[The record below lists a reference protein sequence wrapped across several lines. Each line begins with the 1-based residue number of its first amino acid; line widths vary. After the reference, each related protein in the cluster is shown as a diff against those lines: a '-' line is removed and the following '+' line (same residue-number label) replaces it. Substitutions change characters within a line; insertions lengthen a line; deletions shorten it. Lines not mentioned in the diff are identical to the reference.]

1 MGVDKSERGEKRRV
15 KKNSPFEFM
24 GHTVQAGERK
34 VLEIEAAK
42 LYTHSPLSIPVEI
55 IHGKQAGPILM
66 VNAAIH
72 GDELNGVE
80 IVRQLIEKIDANKL
94 KGTLIAV
101 PIVNVFGF
109 IHKSRYLPDRRD
121 LNRCF
126 PGSEQGSLAS
136 RIAYTFF
143 TDVAKKADYIID
155 LHTGAIHRTNLPQ
168 IRACLDNP
176 ETLRMAKAFGT
187 PVIIDAALRDG
198 SLRAEAEKFGTPVLT
213 YEAGEALRFEPI
225 AINAGILG
233 VQRVM
238 QALGMQRMSRKKVPE
253 SVIAKSTNWVRAE
266 SDGILRTMVTLGD
279 RVHKGQV
286 LAYISSP
293 LGHEEITMNAP
304 KDGIVIGQQTLPLV
318 NEGDA
323 VFHLAYFSEDNDEVG
338 DKVESYI
345 DQVIEHV
352 EAKEESITTGFIAV
366 PNQDR
371 DKINN

>member
-1 MGVDKSERGEKRRV
+1 
-15 KKNSPFEFM
+15 M
-24 GHTVQAGERK
+24 GHAIKPGERK
-34 VLEIEAAK
+34 MIEIEAAK

-55 IHGKQAGPILM
+55 IHGKTAGPVLM

-80 IVRQLIEKIDANKL
+80 IVRQLIEKIDPSKL

-126 PGSEQGSLAS
+126 PGSEKGSLAS
-136 RIAYTFF
+136 RIAHTFF
-143 TDVAKKADYIID
+143 NDVALKADYIID

-168 IRACLDNP
+168 LRACLDNP
-176 ETLRMAKAFGT
+176 ETLRLAQAFAT
-187 PVIIDAALRDG
+187 PVIIDASLRDG
-198 SLRAEAEKFGTPVLT
+198 SLRAEAEKKGIPVLT

-233 VQRVM
+233 IHRVM

-279 RVHKGQV
+279 MVTKGQV
-286 LAYISSP
+286 LAYVSSP
-293 LGHEEITMNAP
+293 LGHIEVKMIAP

-323 VFHLAYFSEDNDEVG
+323 VFHLAYFTQDNESVSEKVDN
-338 DKVESYI
+338 YI
-345 DQVIEHV
+345 DEVIEHV
-352 EAKEESITTGFIAV
+352 ESKEESITTGFIAV

-371 DKINN
+371 